1 MSGWDLYCLGMKFT
15 WPFVFDEKKM
25 KTFSTL
31 SGDYH
36 PIHLEK
42 SFARS
47 KGFDAPIIY
56 GLLLSSQMS
65 RLIGEELPDEHALL
79 TGIKMDFLH
88 PCLVNDS
95 LIFHAELFAKSD
107 ATQFLEFKCKILN
120 GEITSCRGTVSAIWR
135 P

>member
-1 MSGWDLYCLGMKFT
+1 MSGWDDYYLGMKYSWSFY
-15 WPFVFDEKKM
+15 FNEENM
-25 KTFSTL
+25 KTFSSL

-36 PIHLEK
+36 PIHLNK

-65 RLIGEELPDEHALL
+65 RLIGEELPDKNAIL
-79 TGIKMDFLH
+79 TGIKMDFMH
-88 PCLVNDS
+88 PCLPNDS
-95 LIFHAELFAKSD
+95 LTFHAEMTNKSD
-107 ATQFLEFKCKILN
+107 ATSFIEFDCKIHN
-120 GEITSCRGTVSAIWR
+120 NDVISARGKVNAVWK